1 MQILRHPWYSK
12 GLPAGVI
19 EMNDTCLS
27 LQQDSAAM
35 QTDEEIRS
43 VVQAAKIPSRFA
55 GPVRDD
61 EDSQIEDEESMIDA
75 EEGPSLDGTKDPY
88 RNTRLLPQ
96 RR

>member
-1 MQILRHPWYSK
+1 
-12 GLPAGVI
+12 
-19 EMNDTCLS
+19 MNDTCLS
-27 LQQDSAAM
+27 LQQDSAAV

-61 EDSQIEDEESMIDA
+61 DDSQIEDDDIGMIDA
-75 EEGPSLDGTKDPY
+75 DEGSVQEGTKQPY
-88 RNTRLLPQ
+88 RNVRPLPIPQ

>member
-1 MQILRHPWYSK
+1 
-12 GLPAGVI
+12 
-19 EMNDTCLS
+19 
-27 LQQDSAAM
+27 M

-61 EDSQIEDEESMIDA
+61 EDSQIEDEDSMIDA
-75 EEGPSLDGTKDPY
+75 EEGPAIDGSRDPY
-88 RNTRLLPQ
+88 RNALPS

>member
-1 MQILRHPWYSK
+1 
-12 GLPAGVI
+12 
-19 EMNDTCLS
+19 MNDTCLS
-27 LQQDSAAM
+27 LQQDSAAV

-61 EDSQIEDEESMIDA
+61 EDSQIDDDDGMIDA
-75 EEGPSLDGTKDPY
+75 EESPALDGTKDPY
-88 RNTRLLPQ
+88 RNLRSLPQ